1 MRLARL
7 FTMAAAAV
15 TVAPSPASANE
26 TPKWGAHVDVGGWL
40 GTERNLGELDLFVPL
55 AQDNRTLF
63 FTDLRI
69 RVDDDGGNEGNF
81 GLALRRMYASGWN
94 LGAYAYYDRKRTD
107 YGNFFNQATLGVEA
121 LGRDFDLRANAYLP
135 FGERTKYAGSTSGG
149 GTSFA
154 NIVGTTVQVTTLG
167 GSLSQEYALQGFDA
181 EVGWRVPIW
190 AVEDNKALRLYAGI
204 FHFDDDIVE
213 AVTGPRLRAELTMY
227 EVPYLPEESRLT
239 LGAEFLEDDVRGSQG
254 FAIAR
259 LRIPL
264 QEERNERPLNWQE
277 RRMTDYVMRDVDI
290 VTETKTTQAPAIV
303 ETATHTADG
312 SAITVIDAAT
322 TPGAD
327 LAGAV
332 ANAGDDST
340 VIMQGA
346 FAATMASAADVV
358 QLQTGQTMMGAGTLA
373 VTTQSGRTAVLT
385 VAPGASINAGM
396 NNFAGPAV
404 SMGTDSTLTGMT
416 INAFDVAGVT
426 AVAGVEAWGVS
437 GATITNNVISVTAS
451 TSNALAVRLINSTD
465 ALVSGNTLTATR
477 TSVGGAAIAL
487 QMVNSSAT
495 VAGNSFDAIGGT
507 TPYGVYRDDS
517 TTSPGS
523 TGNAAINGTPCQ
535 VIGGN
540 NIGTIGFTNGMTCP

>member
-7 FTMAAAAV
+7 FTMAVAAV
-15 TVAPSPASANE
+15 TVAPSPASAYD

-40 GTERNLGELDLFVPL
+40 GTKRNLGELDLFVPL
-55 AQDNRTLF
+55 AQDDRTLF

-69 RVDDDGGNEGNF
+69 RADDDGGNEGNF
-81 GLALRRMYASGWN
+81 GLALRRMFASGWN

-107 YGNFFNQATLGVEA
+107 FGNFFNQATLGVEA

-149 GTSFA
+149 GSFA
-154 NIVGTTVQVTTLG
+154 SIVGNTVQVTTLG
-167 GSLSQEYALQGFDA
+167 PSVSQEYALQGFDA

-190 AVEDNKALRLYAGI
+190 AVEDNKALRLYAGV

-213 AVTGPRLRAELTMY
+213 MVTGPRLRAELTMY

-277 RRMTDYVMRDVDI
+277 RRMTDYVVRDVDI
-290 VTETKTTQAPAIV
+290 VTETTTTRAPAIV

-327 LAGAV
+327 LATAV

-346 FAATMASAADVV
+346 FTTTVADAADVV
-358 QLQTGQTMMGAGTLA
+358 QLQTGQTMMGAGELA

-396 NNFAGPAV
+396 NDFVGPAV

-426 AVAGVEAWGVS
+426 AVDGVEAWGVS

-465 ALVSGNTLTATR
+465 ALVSGNTIVANR
-477 TSVGGAAIAL
+477 TSAGGAAIAL
-487 QMVNSSAT
+487 QMLNSSAT
-495 VAGNSFDAIGGT
+495 VTGNSFDAIGS
-507 TPYGVYRDDS
+507 TPYGVYRADS

-523 TGNAAINGTPCQ
+523 TGNVVINGTPCQ
-535 VIGGN
+535 VSGA
-540 NIGTIGFTNGMTCP
+540 NIGSIGFTNGTTCP